1 MTPHG
6 YATTWRCRACD
17 VDWKDAAGACWAC
30 GQAGEVLSPFSLTNP
45 TGPKPEAVGVPL
57 NL

>member
-1 MTPHG
+1 VNHG
-6 YATTWRCRACD
+6 YVTTWRCRACD

-57 NL
+57 TL